1 MVPTALIDQ
10 APQWMS
16 TVDKNDEG
24 PPFLLLSRAG
34 TMTGPRSFFTDST
47 PPAERPGD
55 GSNLPSPR

>member
-24 PPFLLLSRAG
+24 PPFLLLPRAG
-34 TMTGPRSFFTDST
+34 TMTGPRSFFTDSS
-47 PPAERPGD
+47 PPAAPPGE
-55 GSNLPSPR
+55 GSTLPSTR